1 MANALHAI
9 GDFFKSIFELFYS
22 FFQTAFDLV
31 AVIIRTIFNFI
42 SSILNVFVEFFKGII
57 DVVGGLGKFLISEFS
72 LQYSLPPKIM
82 LMFFIANAVVIMLV
96 AAGAYG
102 YLYYQR
108 RQGNTVKVQGKKLN

>member
-1 MANALHAI
+1 MATVFQAFA
-9 GDFFKSIFELFYS
+9 DFFKSIFELFYS

-31 AVIIRTIFNFI
+31 ATIIRTVFNFI
-42 SSILNVFVEFFKGII
+42 GSILNVFVEFFKGII
-57 DVVGGLGKFLISEFS
+57 DVVGGLGKFVLT
-72 LQYSLPPKIM
+72 
-82 LMFFIANAVVIMLV
+82 NAAVIMLV

>member
-1 MANALHAI
+1 MANVFHAF

-31 AVIIRTIFNFI
+31 AVIIRTVFNFI
-42 SSILNVFVEFFKGII
+42 GSILNVFVEFFKGII
-57 DVVGGLGKFLISEFS
+57 DVVGGLGKFVLGQLHSYRASAARTDS
-72 LQYSLPPKIM
+72 L
-82 LMFFIANAVVIMLV
+82 IANAAVIMLV